1 MAGERAARSSHM
13 TVHVR
18 GHSAVAGR
26 SAGDPLDHL
35 RALIRS
41 LPVPTA
47 PLTFPSRESAL
58 GLALMDLSFRL
69 DHVPRLSEHL
79 TLMDRGHMSREI
91 SADVDLDL
99 ISGRLRDTLVVPGDP
114 SPGREAS
121 LWVPVS
127 RYSRRDLAPAVIRD
141 SRGEVVP
148 RLSHRDANRVTA
160 AAFVKL
166 LGMLINAHDDVA
178 APASPI
184 HQLRH
189 THQRSRWL
197 IEAAITELIMV
208 GSPSGQRLPTPL
220 DHAELPRRPEK
231 PGSARDLALL
241 GLDALFPAEGGS
253 RLLMPFARLL
263 QLATRQYILVA
274 QLGLDRPRRFL
285 TWEAPLPPAQHR
297 PTPLRTL
304 AKNVLPVNREFV
316 VEYETE
322 IPRAVKA
329 FHLTLE
335 VRQEISVRRFLM
347 SSDVDDEFV
356 EVLVEDLESVA
367 RRAERLGSH
376 HKLLELEM
384 QGIASRLAELG
395 RRRLVD
401 LTGYEDYLSR
411 LPIPVG
417 SGPAGPAR
425 RLTADEVIAA
435 LSSGDC
441 SVDVLAA
448 FCAHYS
454 ADGMQHLAR
463 SGLAGPALLNVAAGL
478 KAAQVGRDLTPD
490 NDPREHGGHAHWRRP
505 SADLSPQS
513 TEPVRVVAFMALA
526 DEAPALIE
534 SITRMVAGL
543 ALVVLGIGTF
553 LSRGTAWLYSSTVS
567 DGFVPLQ
574 PDAVVAV
581 LLLVPGL
588 LLARLDLP
596 GTKSVLGQLHKFQ
609 RTLAAASVVVTTAL
623 AIAVATVE
631 SDRVMTRLFQVA
643 LAILVFLLV
652 CCLCEFYARRI
663 HRSSAVPRSARVPR
677 WLREARRSTRRTLEP
692 DDFFDS
698 RGFEAAGEE

>member
-1 MAGERAARSSHM
+1 M
-13 TVHVR
+13 TVHIR

-26 SAGDPLDHL
+26 SAGGPLDHL
-35 RALIRS
+35 RALIRAI
-41 LPVPTA
+41 PVPTA
-47 PLTFPSRESAL
+47 PLTFPSREAAL
-58 GLALMDLSFRL
+58 GLALLDLSFRL

-91 SADVDLDL
+91 SVDVDLDL
-99 ISGRLRDTLVVPGDP
+99 ISGRLRDTLLVPGDP
-114 SPGREAS
+114 APGREAS

-166 LGMLINAHDDVA
+166 LQMLINAHDDVS

-197 IEAAITELIMV
+197 IETAITELIMV
-208 GSPSGQRLPTPL
+208 GSPSGQRLHTPL
-220 DHAELPRRPEK
+220 DHAVLPERPRDS
-231 PGSARDLALL
+231 GSVRDLALL
-241 GLDALFPAEGGS
+241 GLDALFPAEGGH

-285 TWEAPLPPAQHR
+285 TWEAPLLPAQHR
-297 PTPLRTL
+297 PTPRQTL
-304 AKNVLPVNREFV
+304 AKNLLPVNREFV

-322 IPRAVKA
+322 IPRSVKA
-329 FHLTLE
+329 YHLTLE

-347 SSDVDDEFV
+347 SSGVDEEFV
-356 EVLVEDLESVA
+356 EVLAEDLESVG
-367 RRAERLGSH
+367 RRAERLGNH

-401 LTGYEDYLSR
+401 LTGYEDYLAR
-411 LPIPVG
+411 LPIPVD
-417 SGPAGPAR
+417 PASASPLH

-435 LSSGDC
+435 LSAGDC
-441 SVDVLAA
+441 SLDVLAA
-448 FCAHYS
+448 FCAHYA

-478 KAAQVGRDLTPD
+478 RAAQVGWDVTTD

-534 SITRMVAGL
+534 SIARMVAGL
-543 ALVVLGIGTF
+543 ALVVLGIGTL
-553 LSRGTAWLYSSTVS
+553 LSGGIAWLYSSRVS
-567 DGFVPLQ
+567 DGFVPAQ
-574 PDAVVAV
+574 ADAVVAV

-609 RTLAAASVVVTTAL
+609 RMLAAASVVVTTAL
-623 AIAVATVE
+623 AIVVATVE
-631 SDRVMTRLFQVA
+631 SDHAMTMLFQTA
-643 LAILVFLLV
+643 LAVLIVILF

-663 HRSSAVPRSARVPR
+663 HRGSVVPRSARVPR
-677 WLREARRSTRRTLEP
+677 WLRDACRSTRRTVEP
-692 DDFFDS
+692 DDFFDA
-698 RGFEAAGEE
+698 RGEV

>member
-1 MAGERAARSSHM
+1 MS
-13 TVHVR
+13 VHIR
-18 GHSAVAGR
+18 GHTAIAER
-26 SAGDPLDHL
+26 SAGGPLDHL
-35 RALIRS
+35 RTLIRAV
-41 LPVPTA
+41 PVPTA
-47 PLTFPSRESAL
+47 PLTFPSREASL

-91 SADVDLDL
+91 SVDVDLEL
-99 ISGRLRDTLVVPGDP
+99 ISGRLRDTLMVPGE
-114 SPGREAS
+114 GES
-121 LWVPVS
+121 LWVPLS

-178 APASPI
+178 APGSPI

-197 IEAAITELIMV
+197 IEAAITELVMV
-208 GSPSGQRLPTPL
+208 GSPAGQRLHTPL
-220 DHAELPRRPEK
+220 DHAELPARPGHS
-231 PGSARDLALL
+231 GSVRELALA
-241 GLDALFPAEGGS
+241 GLDALFPAEGGH
-253 RLLMPFARLL
+253 RLLLPFARLL

-285 TWEAPLPPAQHR
+285 TWEAPLLPAQHR
-297 PTPLRTL
+297 PAPLQSL
-304 AKNVLPVNREFV
+304 AKNTLPVNREFV
-316 VEYETE
+316 VEYESE
-322 IPRAVKA
+322 IPRSVKA
-329 FHLTLE
+329 YHLTLE

-347 SSDVDDEFV
+347 SSDVDEEFV
-356 EVLVEDLESVA
+356 EVLAQDLESVA
-367 RRAERLGSH
+367 RRAARLGTH

-401 LTGYEDYLSR
+401 LAGYESYLAR

-417 SGPAGPAR
+417 SFAAGKHR
-425 RLTADEVIAA
+425 MTADEVIAA
-435 LSSGDC
+435 LSAGDC
-441 SVDVLAA
+441 SLDVLAA
-448 FCAHYS
+448 FCAHYA

-463 SGLAGPALLNVAAGL
+463 SGLAGPALLNIAAGL
-478 KAAQVGRDLTPD
+478 RSAQVGRDVTTD

-543 ALVVLGIGTF
+543 ALVVLGIGTL
-553 LSRGTAWLYSSTVS
+553 LSGGIGWLHSTRVS
-567 DGFVPLQ
+567 GGFVPAQ
-574 PDAVVAV
+574 ADAVVAV

-609 RTLAAASVVVTTAL
+609 RTLAAASVAVTTAL
-623 AIAVATVE
+623 AIVVGTVE
-631 SDRVMTRLFQVA
+631 SDRAMTRFFQAA
-643 LAILVFLLV
+643 LAALIVILI

-663 HRSSAVPRSARVPR
+663 HRGSAVPRSARVPR
-677 WLREARRSTRRTLEP
+677 WLREARRSTRRTVEP
-692 DDFFDS
+692 DDFFDA
-698 RGFEAAGEE
+698 RGEV

>member
-1 MAGERAARSSHM
+1 M
-13 TVHVR
+13 TVHIR
-18 GHSAVAGR
+18 GRSAVAER

-35 RALIRS
+35 RTLILQ

-47 PLTFPSRESAL
+47 PLTFPSRDAAL

-69 DHVPRLSEHL
+69 DHLPRLSEHL
-79 TLMDRGHMSREI
+79 TLMDRGHMSRVI
-91 SADVDLDL
+91 SVDVDLDL
-99 ISGRLRDTLVVPGDP
+99 ISGRLRDTLLVPGDGTGDAAHG
-114 SPGREAS
+114 GRES

-127 RYSRRDLAPAVIRD
+127 RYSRRDLAPVMIRD
-141 SRGEVVP
+141 SSGDVVP

-166 LGMLINAHDDVA
+166 LSMLINAHDDVST
-178 APASPI
+178 PASPV

-208 GSPSGQRLPTPL
+208 GSPAGPRLHTPL
-220 DHAELPRRPEK
+220 DHAELVT
-231 PGSARDLALL
+231 PGVRNGNSSSVRNLALV
-241 GLDALFPAEGGS
+241 GLDVLFPAEGGD
-253 RLLMPFARLL
+253 RLLIPFARLL

-274 QLGLDRPRRFL
+274 QLAADRPRRFL
-285 TWEAPLPPAQHR
+285 TWEAPLLPAQHR
-297 PTPLRTL
+297 PAPRQTL

-322 IPRAVKA
+322 IPRSVKA
-329 FHLTLE
+329 YHLTLE

-356 EVLVEDLESVA
+356 EVLAQDLESVA
-367 RRAERLGSH
+367 RRAERLGTY

-384 QGIASRLAELG
+384 QSIASRLAELG

-401 LTGYEDYLSR
+401 LAGYEAYLAR

-417 SGPAGPAR
+417 PDSAPPLR
-425 RLTADEVIAA
+425 KLTADEVIEA
-435 LSSGDC
+435 LSAGDC
-441 SVDVLAA
+441 SLDVLAA
-448 FCAHYS
+448 FCAHYA

-463 SGLAGPALLNVAAGL
+463 SGLAGPALRNIAAGL
-478 KAAQVGRDLTPD
+478 RAAQVGRDVTTD
-490 NDPREHGGHAHWRRP
+490 NDPREHGAHAHWRRP
-505 SADLSPQS
+505 SVELSPQS
-513 TEPVRVVAFMALA
+513 TEPVRVFAFMALA

-543 ALVVLGIGTF
+543 ALVVVGIGTF
-553 LSRGTAWLYSSTVS
+553 LSGGVAWLYSSQVS
-567 DGFVPLQ
+567 DDFVPEQ
-574 PDAVVAV
+574 ADAVVAV

-596 GTKSVLGQLHKFQ
+596 STKSVLGQLHKFQ
-609 RTLAAASVVVTTAL
+609 RMLAAASVAVTTAL
-623 AIAVATVE
+623 AIAVGTVQ
-631 SDRVMTRLFQVA
+631 SDHEMTRLFQLA
-643 LAILVFLLV
+643 LGVLVLILF

-663 HRSSAVPRSARVPR
+663 HRGSSVPRSTRVPR
-677 WLREARRSTRRTLEP
+677 WLRDARGATGRTVEP
-692 DDFFDS
+692 DDIFDA
-698 RGFEAAGEE
+698 RGVV

>member
-1 MAGERAARSSHM
+1 M
-13 TVHVR
+13 
-18 GHSAVAGR
+18 
-26 SAGDPLDHL
+26 
-35 RALIRS
+35 
-41 LPVPTA
+41 PTA
-47 PLTFPSRESAL
+47 PLTFPSREAAL

-91 SADVDLDL
+91 SVDVDLDL
-99 ISGRLRDTLVVPGDP
+99 ISGRLRDTLLVPGE
-114 SPGREAS
+114 GTS

-166 LGMLINAHDDVA
+166 LAMLINAHDDVA
-178 APASPI
+178 TPASPI

-197 IEAAITELIMV
+197 IEAAITELVMV
-208 GSPSGQRLPTPL
+208 GAPAGQRLHTPL
-220 DHAELPRRPEK
+220 DHAELPEPVGTS
-231 PGSARDLALL
+231 GSVRKLALL
-241 GLDALFPAEGGS
+241 GLDALFPAEGGH

-285 TWEAPLPPAQHR
+285 SWEAPLLPAQHR
-297 PTPLRTL
+297 PAPLQSL

-329 FHLTLE
+329 YHLTLE
-335 VRQEISVRRFLM
+335 VRQEISVRRFVM
-347 SSDVDDEFV
+347 SSDVDEEFV
-356 EVLVEDLESVA
+356 EVLAEDLESVA
-367 RRAERLGSH
+367 RRADRLGTH

-384 QGIASRLAELG
+384 QSIASRLAELG

-401 LTGYEDYLSR
+401 LAGYESYLAR

-417 SGPAGPAR
+417 APGGEQR
-425 RLTADEVIAA
+425 RMTAEEVIAA
-435 LSSGDC
+435 LSAGDC
-441 SVDVLAA
+441 SLDVLAA
-448 FCAHYS
+448 FCAHYATDS
-454 ADGMQHLAR
+454 MQHLAR
-463 SGLAGPALLNVAAGL
+463 SGLAGPALLNIAAGL
-478 KAAQVGRDLTPD
+478 RAAQVGRDVTTD
-490 NDPREHGGHAHWRRP
+490 SDPREHGGHAHWRRP

-543 ALVVLGIGTF
+543 FLVVLGIGTL
-553 LSRGTAWLYSSTVS
+553 LSGGVAWLYSWRVAG
-567 DGFVPLQ
+567 GFVPAQ
-574 PDAVVAV
+574 ADAVVAV

-596 GTKSVLGQLHKFQ
+596 GTKSVLGQLHRFQ
-609 RTLAAASVVVTTAL
+609 RALAAASVVVTTAL
-623 AIAVATVE
+623 AIVVGTVE
-631 SDRVMTRLFQVA
+631 SDRTMTRFFQAA
-643 LAILVFLLV
+643 LAVLMVILL

-677 WLREARRSTRRTLEP
+677 WLRDARRSTRRTVEP
-692 DDFFDS
+692 DDFFDA
-698 RGFEAAGEE
+698 RGEM